1 MRALALILGI
11 ALLWSGPAEAQSARV
26 AVRVRGPGAG
36 SIERAVG
43 RALAAHGYEMVKGR
57 REQAALRVDGK
68 VRARGSGKRRR
79 VTVSLEVRR
88 ASGQVVGRLRVRGVP
103 ARVAAERVEE
113 ELWPAIVASVSDA
126 APKPEPAPEPEPAP
140 PPVVEVRAEP
150 PAPVVQAE
158 VSAAAPDDRDEDAW
172 HWISLSVGPELY
184 GRHYSYRDDL
194 FEVLRAYDLTAT
206 PALTATAEVYPVS
219 RRRDARRRNAL
230 AGLGLAGRFT
240 HVPRFD
246 TEDVAGSRY
255 ESEAQSYLAGVRYR
269 IQIARVALAGA
280 LDYGSQSFSIAP
292 VADAPDPDFPDARYR
307 YLRAGVAGAA
317 PLWGG
322 FAVAG
327 GVGYRQVLAS
337 GEIESSD
344 FFPRS
349 SARGIDGE
357 LELSYALMLGF
368 DVRAGAA
375 LERYGHDLAPEPG
388 DPRVA
393 GGALDQYPRFYVR
406 LGFTR

>member
-1 MRALALILGI
+1 VRALALVLI
-11 ALLWSGPAEAQSARV
+11 ALFLGPLDAGAQSARV
-26 AVRVRGPGAG
+26 LVRVRGPGAG

-43 RALAAHGYEMVKGR
+43 RALAPHGYEMVTGR
-57 REQAALRVDGK
+57 RREASLRVDGR
-68 VRARGSGKRRR
+68 VRARGGGKRRR
-79 VTVSLEVRR
+79 LSVSLEVRR
-88 ASGQVVGRLRVRGVP
+88 ANGQVVGRLRVRGVS
-103 ARVAAERVEE
+103 AQVAVERVEA

-126 APKPEPAPEPEPAP
+126 APEPEPVAEVRVEPEPRPEPPPREPVARVEVEAQAEPAPIDDPAGW
-140 PPVVEVRAEP
+140 R
-150 PAPVVQAE
+150 
-158 VSAAAPDDRDEDAW
+158 W
-172 HWISLSVGPELY
+172 LSLSVGPELY
-184 GRHYSYRDDL
+184 GRHYSYRDDI

-206 PALTATAEVYPVS
+206 PALTATAEVYPVAD
-219 RRRDARRRNAL
+219 RPGAL

-255 ESEAQSYLAGVRYR
+255 ESKAQSYVAGARYR
-269 IQIARVALAGA
+269 LHLARVEVAGA
-280 LDYGSQSFSIAP
+280 LDYGSQTFSIAP

-307 YLRAGVAGAA
+307 YLRAGIGAAA
-317 PLWGG
+317 PLWSGLG
-322 FAVAG
+322 VAAG
-327 GVGYRQVLAS
+327 IGYRQVLAS
-337 GEIESSD
+337 GEIEDDD

-349 SARGIDGE
+349 SARGIDAE

-375 LERYGHDLAPEPG
+375 LERYGHDLDPEPG

>member
-1 MRALALILGI
+1 MWAGT
-11 ALLWSGPAEAQSARV
+11 AEAQSARV
-26 AVRVRGPGAG
+26 LVRVRGPGAG

-57 REQAALRVDGK
+57 RQEAALRVDGK

-79 VTVSLEVRR
+79 VSVSLEVRR

-126 APKPEPAPEPEPAP
+126 GPPPEPEPE
-140 PPVVEVRAEP
+140 PVVEVRPEP
-150 PAPVVQAE
+150 RREPEPVVQAA
-158 VSAAAPDDRDEDAW
+158 VSAEPVERDDDDGWRW
-172 HWISLSVGPELY
+172 LSLSVGPELY

-219 RRRDARRRNAL
+219 ARRDPL
-230 AGLGLAGRFT
+230 AGLGVAARFT
-240 HVPRFD
+240 HVPTFD
-246 TEDVAGSRY
+246 TEDVAGSQY
-255 ESEAQSYLAGVRYR
+255 ESKAQSYVAGARYR
-269 IQIARVALAGA
+269 IQIARVELAA
-280 LDYGSQSFSIAP
+280 AVDYGSQSFSIAP

-307 YLRAGVAGAA
+307 FVRAGLGGAA
-317 PLWGG
+317 PLVAG
-322 FAVAG
+322 FALAG
-327 GVGYRQVLAS
+327 GIGYRQVLAS
-337 GEIESSD
+337 GEIESGD

-375 LERYGHDLAPEPG
+375 LERYGHDLDPEPG